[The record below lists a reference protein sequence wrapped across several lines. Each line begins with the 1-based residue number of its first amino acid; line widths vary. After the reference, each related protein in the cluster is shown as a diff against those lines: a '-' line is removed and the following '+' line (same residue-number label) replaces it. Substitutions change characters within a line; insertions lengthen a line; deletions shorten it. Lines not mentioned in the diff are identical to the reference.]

1 MGAMTHQV
9 SIQFLA
15 DLNFF
20 LRSDRRERPFSTPL
34 YPPVT
39 IKHIIE
45 SLGVP
50 HTEVE
55 AIVSNGRSVNFDYL
69 AQPDD
74 SFAIYPPFALPNGVP
89 LVPLR
94 TPLNE
99 NPRFILDNHLG
110 KLARYLR
117 LLGFDTLYPRD
128 HLPDEALAQMAYDQQ
143 RVMLTRDRGLLM
155 RTIISHGY
163 CLQTKD
169 GVEQLTAVLH
179 RYQLHDQI
187 RSWTRCLR
195 CNGFLQPVAK
205 AQIIDRLQPKT
216 KRYFNEFQICVNCEQ
231 IYWKG
236 SHFSALEKLVE
247 CAQTDSVE
255 TNRRI

>member
-1 MGAMTHQV
+1 MAYQI
-9 SIQFLA
+9 SIQFFA

-20 LRSDRRERPFSTPL
+20 LRSEQRERPFLTLL

-55 AIVSNGRSVNFDYL
+55 AIVCNGRSIPFTYL

-74 SFAIYPPFALPNGVP
+74 SFVIYPPSTLPNGIP
-89 LVPLR
+89 IVPLR
-94 TPLNE
+94 EQLTD

-128 HLPDEALAQMAYDQQ
+128 HLPDAKLAQMAHDQQ

-155 RTIISHGY
+155 RNIISHGY

-169 GVEQLTAVLH
+169 GVEQLTAVLR
-179 RYQLHDQI
+179 RYQLHGEI
-187 RSWTRCLR
+187 RPWTRCLR
-195 CNGFLQPVAK
+195 CNGFLQTVPK
-205 AQIIDRLQPKT
+205 TQIIDRLQPKT
-216 KRYFNEFQICVNCEQ
+216 KRTFNEFQICIDCEQ

-236 SHFSALEKLVE
+236 SHFEALESLVGL
-247 CAQTDSVE
+247 AQAANVS
-255 TNRRI
+255 